1 MCVYFTLKKIFWY
14 GKKHKLS
21 YNGQTEKKYLW
32 HIADKE
38 LILLIYK
45 QKQRKRPRIQWK
57 KGEIHVQAVHRNIY
71 VNDP

>member
-1 MCVYFTLKKIFWY
+1 MCVYFTLKKFFDMA
-14 GKKHKLS
+14 KNTS

-45 QKQRKRPRIQWK
+45 QTQRKRPRIQWK
-57 KGEIHVQAVHRNIY
+57 KGEIHIQAVHRNMY